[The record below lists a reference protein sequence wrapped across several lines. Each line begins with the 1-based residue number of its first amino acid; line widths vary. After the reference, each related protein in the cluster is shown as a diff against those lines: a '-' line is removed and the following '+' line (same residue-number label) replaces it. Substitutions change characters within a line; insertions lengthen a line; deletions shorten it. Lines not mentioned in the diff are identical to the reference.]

1 MDRMAVLLLTQT
13 FMNDPLPAFI
23 VVPLIQLKGIQESLF
38 TYRILHQG
46 QLIPSKNYEERTLFI
61 FQIIFIEVSFVGT
74 YTQLCDHLKWVR
86 AKQCMCDGYV
96 ALNLPL
102 ESLLE
107 SLLVLT
113 EVWDVPWVGLYLI
126 TTITPGEAIYS
137 KS

>member
-1 MDRMAVLLLTQT
+1 
-13 FMNDPLPAFI
+13 
-23 VVPLIQLKGIQESLF
+23 
-38 TYRILHQG
+38 
-46 QLIPSKNYEERTLFI
+46 
-61 FQIIFIEVSFVGT
+61 
-74 YTQLCDHLKWVR
+74 
-86 AKQCMCDGYV
+86 MCDGYV